1 MLTLKLNSKLVLTLI
16 YDWFMIGLSNKTSEV
31 SEMIKLNEMNLGELV
46 ALKNEWTE
54 LYSKFGAENF
64 RQNAIAVQNEIL
76 SRCVEIVEATPVITV
91 EYEIGYKWS
100 VSVNGGE
107 SLDSQLTK
115 AEAMRLA
122 RKIKRVEYKGNAV
135 IEAQT
140 LTKEERAENMAYL
153 HEHTL
158 TFATI

>member
-1 MLTLKLNSKLVLTLI
+1 MLTLTF
-16 YDWFMIGLSNKTSEV
+16 DWFMIDLVRNTIQQSEV
-31 SEMIKLNEMNLGELV
+31 NKMIKLNDLNLGELV
-46 ALKNEWTE
+46 ELKNEWTE
-54 LYSKFGAENF
+54 LYSKYGAENF
-64 RQNAIAVQNEIL
+64 RQNAIEVTNEIL
-76 SRCVEIVEATPVITV
+76 SRCVEIVEEEEAVITV

-100 VSVNGGE
+100 VSIDGGE
-107 SLDSQLTK
+107 SVDSQLTK

-122 RKIKRVEYKGNAV
+122 RKIKREEFKGNAV

-140 LTKEERAENMAYL
+140 LTKEERIENMQYL

>member
-1 MLTLKLNSKLVLTLI
+1 LTLKLISTLVLTLL

-31 SEMIKLNEMNLGELV
+31 NKMIKLNEMNLGELV
-46 ALKNEWTE
+46 ELKNEWTE

-76 SRCVEIVEATPVITV
+76 SRCVEIVEEEAVITV

-100 VSVNGGE
+100 VTVNGGE
-107 SLDSQLTK
+107 SVDTQLTK

-122 RKIKRVEYKGNAV
+122 RKIKREEFKGNAEIV
-135 IEAQT
+135 AQT

-158 TFATI
+158 TYATI